1 MKKTIKEYKVY
12 MPSEDVGKI
21 VKEVEEEEKLP
32 DFLDKLK
39 MQKPVLNDQDEFI
52 VITDN
57 TDKLKNELKAEIIR
71 QGYKSVT
78 DFANKNHGRYK
89 AGTIRMNLAKND
101 RSSEIVLAYVAN
113 KLGFR
118 FNKKIKYELQK

>member
-1 MKKTIKEYKVY
+1 MKKTIKESGVY
-12 MPSEDVGKI
+12 MPSDDVEKL
-21 VKEVEEEEKLP
+21 VKEIEEEEKLP
-32 DFLDKLK
+32 DFL
-39 MQKPVLNDQDEFI
+39 N
-52 VITDN
+52 
-57 TDKLKNELKAEIIR
+57 KLKNELKAEIIR

>member
-1 MKKTIKEYKVY
+1 MKKTIKQSQVY
-12 MPSEDVGKI
+12 MSSKDVDNM
-21 VKEVEEEEKLP
+21 VKELDEEEKNP
-32 DFLDKLK
+32 GFLNNLK
-39 MQKPVLNDQDEFI
+39 MHQPMLNEDDEII

-78 DFANKNHGRYK
+78 DFANQNHGRYK
-89 AGTIRMNLAKND
+89 SGTIRMNLAKND
-101 RSSEIVLAYVAN
+101 RSSEIVLAYIAN

-118 FNKKIKYELQK
+118 FNKKVKYELQK